1 MKYSSDLYREY
12 GSLILF
18 FFVEEIQKHVWEY
31 FGLPFL
37 LTCILSGWNVLS
49 HMIPENL
56 VEIAPFLL
64 TVHVALKKSEISLN
78 SFLLEFNVSFK
89 PESLKTAFFTAYF
102 FGGVGFD
109 FWIIRICSV
118 DGSLSRICL
127 CKAGHFFCIL
137 PQFSLHAPHT
147 HLFISFLSPNWTIC
161 MYKPLK

>member
-102 FGGVGFD
+102 FWWGGIWFLDNQNLFGRWFFVKD
-109 FWIIRICSV
+109 L
-118 DGSLSRICL
+118 SLQSR
-127 CKAGHFFCIL
+127 
-137 PQFSLHAPHT
+137 
-147 HLFISFLSPNWTIC
+147 SFLLCSTTVFSSCSTHSFIYFFPFTKLDHL
-161 MYKPLK
+161 YV